1 VGEVGFGDEH
11 NVDVVI
17 REKGAELVGVVEN
30 MVGVG
35 KLICNVLQKM

>member
-17 REKGAELVGVVEN
+17 REKGAELVGVVER
-30 MVGVG
+30 
-35 KLICNVLQKM
+35 KLFEQEK